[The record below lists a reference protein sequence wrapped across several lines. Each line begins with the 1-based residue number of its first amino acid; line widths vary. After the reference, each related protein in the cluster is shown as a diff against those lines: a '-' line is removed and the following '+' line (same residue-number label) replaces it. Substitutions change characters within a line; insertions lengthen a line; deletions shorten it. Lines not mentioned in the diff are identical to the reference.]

1 MSLLFRAILILFL
14 FATCSPASHEEVR
27 STSLIPLPADLTVQQ
42 GFFEVNNQTTIVC
55 LSDDSAAHQ
64 VVSRFRQLLEKV
76 TSFSI
81 PWQPEAADNAI
92 VFSLDTKTGVPDEGY
107 HLVINGRQVKIT
119 ASSAAGLYCATQTLR
134 QLWPE
139 EFDSENPPRQNFRW
153 QALEIHDT
161 PRYRWRGAMLDVAR
175 HFFTIEEVKRYIDYL
190 AFYKMNVLH
199 LHLSDDQGWRI
210 EMKKWPRLTAFGA
223 QQEVGGTTGGFYTQ
237 EQYRELVQ
245 YAADRFVLVVP
256 EIDLPGHTHAAM
268 ASYPELSCDGRSR
281 ELYTGIDVGFSSLC
295 YQKESTFAFIADV
308 VDELAALTPGPFLHI
323 GGDEALSTPH
333 EEYVGFI
340 TRIQQI
346 VRARGKRMIGWEEIA
361 QAHLDSTSVAQYWS
375 NQQHAKDA
383 AAQGAMIILSPATRV
398 YLDMKY
404 DSTSVFGQDWAGL
417 TSVEKSYQWLPDTVV
432 SETWQ
437 HLVLG
442 IEAPL
447 WSETITHLDEAE
459 YLAFPRL
466 PGIAELAW
474 TNSNKRTWSDYR
486 QRLGRHA
493 KRFDAWGIHYFR
505 SPEIE
510 WQN

>member
-1 MSLLFRAILILFL
+1 MSLLLRALPFLFL
-14 FATCSPASHEEVR
+14 FATCSPPSPEEVR
-27 STSLIPLPADLTVQQ
+27 SRSLIPLPADLEVQR

-55 LSDDSAAHQ
+55 LSEDSAAHQ
-64 VVSRFRQLLEKV
+64 VVSRFGQLLEKI
-76 TSFSI
+76 TGFSI
-81 PWQPEAADNAI
+81 AQQPEAADNAI
-92 VFSLDTKTGVPDEGY
+92 VFSLDARTGVPDEGY
-107 HLVINGRQVKIT
+107 HLVINEQQVKIT
-119 ASSAAGLYCATQTLR
+119 ASSAAGLYYATQTLR

-153 QALEIHDT
+153 QALEIHDA

-175 HFFTIEEVKRYIDYL
+175 HFFTIDEVKRYIDYL

-210 EMKKWPRLTAFGA
+210 EMKKWPRLTTFGA

-237 EQYRELVQ
+237 VQYRELVQ

-268 ASYPELSCDGRSR
+268 ASYPELSCDGQTR

-295 YQKESTFAFIADV
+295 YQKESTFAFINDV
-308 VDELAALTPGPFLHI
+308 VNELAAMTPGPYLHI
-323 GGDEALSTPH
+323 GGDEAHSTPH

-340 TRIQQI
+340 ARIQQI
-346 VRARGKRMIGWEEIA
+346 VHAHGKRMIGWEEIA
-361 QAHLDSTSVAQYWS
+361 QAQLDSTSVAQYWS

-383 AAQGAMIILSPATRV
+383 AAQGATIILSPATRV

-404 DSTSVFGQDWAGL
+404 DSTSAYGLNWAGF
-417 TSVEKSYQWLPDTVV
+417 TNVEKSYQWLPDTVV
-432 SETWQ
+432 SETKQ
-437 HLVLG
+437 HLVFG

-466 PGIAELAW
+466 PGVAELAW
-474 TNSNKRTWSDYR
+474 TNSNKRKWSDYR